1 MYSSEITDVY
11 ARILATYFVQLIMGL
26 VVVGIFYYFSYT
38 YNRKFLRT
46 WAWSWLAFAFHMA
59 GLFLTTQLLLKGAG
73 SRISYTLLAQMGAF
87 LHVLFLLAGT
97 YEYINKRIIPIRK
110 YAIFISVTVALAI
123 LSVVIWHADP
133 AAYNYRYALRLGLR
147 TFLAASGFLV
157 TALIVWTNKA
167 FARSFGQKMLAV
179 VFVLY
184 SFDQFF
190 YLSIILLNL
199 VGPGPEIPSF
209 FGIIDLLLISLIGL
223 AMILWL
229 LEDEREKLKIAN
241 KELDSFLYST
251 SHDLRAPLA
260 SILGIANLS
269 KYDVTDEKAKNM
281 LSMIEERAKKMDLV
295 ISDILNLAKSKKSE
309 LKIENIDFGKVLKEM
324 LNDVKFSK
332 GPSNIRLIY
341 HESKLH
347 WFYSD
352 YNQLKIILGNLLSNA
367 IKYHNTGQDDPY
379 IKVDF
384 TKDDK
389 RCLIS
394 VEDNGQ
400 GIPKESQSR
409 IFEMFYRAS
418 LSQDGT
424 GLGLYITREAVTKL
438 GGEISFISEEGK
450 GTRFIVLLPL
460 MKVYS

>member
-1 MYSSEITDVY
+1 MFNAEITDVY
-11 ARILATYFVQLIMGL
+11 SRILAIYMVQAVMGL
-26 VVVGIFYYFSYT
+26 VVGIIFYYFSYA
-38 YNRKFLRT
+38 YHRKFLRT
-46 WAWSWLAFAFHMA
+46 WAWSWIAFAFYMM
-59 GLFLTTQLLLKGAG
+59 GMFLTTQHLASFGTGRL
-73 SRISYTLLAQMGAF
+73 SFTLLAQIGS
-87 LHVLFLLAGT
+87 LLQVLFLIAGT
-97 YEYINKRIIPIRK
+97 LG
-110 YAIFISVTVALAI
+110 FISKRVIPGKTLLIWLIVTVFLAF
-123 LSVVIWHADP
+123 LSVLLWHSDP
-133 AAYNYRYALRLGLR
+133 SANNIRYTLRVGLR
-147 TFLAASGFLV
+147 TFLSAAGFLI
-157 TALIVWTNKA
+157 TSLIVWINPLFT
-167 FARSFGQKMLAV
+167 RSFGQKMLAI
-179 VFVLY
+179 VFLLF
-184 SFDQFF
+184 SLDQFF
-190 YLSIILLNL
+190 YLSIIIIN
-199 VGPGPEIPSF
+199 VFGPGAEIPSF
-209 FGIIDLLLISLIGL
+209 FGVIDMLLIALISIG
-223 AMILWL
+223 MILWL

-269 KYDVTDEKAKNM
+269 KYDVEDEKAKG
-281 LSMIEERAKKMDLV
+281 LLTMIEERAKKMDLV
-295 ISDILNLAKSKKSE
+295 ISDILSLAKSKKSE
-309 LKIENIDFGKVLKEM
+309 LKIEIIDFGKLLNEM

-332 GPSNIRLIY
+332 GPANIRLIY
-341 HESKLH
+341 HASKLH

-367 IKYHNTGQDDPY
+367 VKYHNTNQEDAY

-384 TKDDK
+384 SKDDK

-400 GIPKESQSR
+400 GIPRESQSR

-418 LSQDGT
+418 LSVDGT

-460 MKVYS
+460 VKVHS